1 MLKAVVFDMDGVLFD
16 TESLH
21 IESCYEA
28 AEQLNLKLS
37 DEAAYGTLGRNA
49 SDQRELVMKI
59 METDYPG
66 GSFPYDNYLWLHDEL
81 LRKKLEGIPTVM
93 KGVRELIDYLKSRGI
108 KLAVASSTGY
118 ERVMSNLEKT
128 GLAEYFQ
135 ELITGDMVEHSKPN
149 PDIYLK
155 ACRALGVKPEDAM
168 AIEDSPNGIR
178 AAAAA
183 GMCAVMVPD
192 LVAPTPEL
200 VSLCD
205 HVFDSLLDV
214 RDYLKSDDLC
224 INSGVS

>member
-66 GSFPYDNYLWLHDEL
+66 RSFPYDNYLRLHDEL
-81 LRKKLEGIPTVM
+81 LRKKLEGIPKVM

-128 GLAEYFQ
+128 GLVEYFQ

>member
-168 AIEDSPNGIR
+168 AIEDSPNGIL

-183 GMCAVMVPD
+183 GMRAVMVPD

-214 RDYLKSDDLC
+214 RDYMKSDDLC